1 MPPYIPLV
9 SRTFRRLAHFG
20 WERFPANRLS
30 PVLESLGSSSRNR
43 MAEALAK
50 GGVARAAEGRL
61 VSVSAPL
68 EDADAG
74 TLLRLGEGSVRG
86 FWARE
91 GRWFA
96 HMGEAAR
103 LEIPSPDRSAQRFRE
118 IWERSRRLLAFREG
132 GAPEGADA
140 PPPRLFGGFSFRDD
154 HRGTGL
160 WEGFPAACFLLPEW
174 EMMGEGHEV
183 TLTLRAILSTDADP
197 SVATKGL
204 RARLREMASLLGGLS
219 GATPR
224 EMGISVARGPGSLSS
239 PGARG
244 ATGPVSSLGN
254 EAERSAWNSAVR
266 RVLAAVHGGEVSKV
280 VLARVHSV
288 ESKSR
293 LDPVDVALNL
303 WRENEGTHVF
313 LFEPLPGRV
322 LLGAAPETM
331 AARTGG
337 VFRATAVA
345 GSTGRGGSEEETE
358 ALARRLLASAKD
370 LMEHRI
376 CVEDAVSRLRML
388 SEEVW
393 AQDAPHVL
401 TLPSIQHLETVVE
414 ARLRPEVTV
423 LDALEALHP
432 TPAVCGLPRDRALEF
447 LRKEEGFP
455 RGWYAGPVGWFD
467 GEGDGVFVPALRSAV
482 GCGAEWH
489 LFAGAGIVE
498 GSDPDREWEE
508 TCVKLEPMLRALRA
522 PGREE

>member
-1 MPPYIPLV
+1 MTEARATEV
-9 SRTFRRLAHFG
+9 GAGRGRRLA
-20 WERFPANRLS
+20 S
-30 PVLESLGSSSRNR
+30 ISVSLDGVR
-43 MAEALAK
+43 AENLLRIVQGGPGPGPF
-50 GGVARAAEGRL
+50 GGVEE
-61 VSVSAPL
+61 P
-68 EDADAG
+68 AG
-74 TLLRLGEGSVRG
+74 PCG
-86 FWARE
+86 
-91 GRWFA
+91 
-96 HMGEAAR
+96 
-103 LEIPSPDRSAQRFRE
+103 
-118 IWERSRRLLAFREG
+118 
-132 GAPEGADA
+132 
-140 PPPRLFGGFSFRDD
+140 
-154 HRGTGL
+154 
-160 WEGFPAACFLLPEW
+160 
-174 EMMGEGHEV
+174 
-183 TLTLRAILSTDADP
+183 
-197 SVATKGL
+197 
-204 RARLREMASLLGGLS
+204 
-219 GATPR
+219 
-224 EMGISVARGPGSLSS
+224 
-239 PGARG
+239 RG
-244 ATGPVSSLGN
+244 AV
-254 EAERSAWNSAVR
+254 
-266 RVLAAVHGGEVSKV
+266 EVV
-280 VLARVHSV
+280 M
-288 ESKSR
+288 
-293 LDPVDVALNL
+293 NL
-303 WRENEGTHVF
+303 WSENEGTHVF
-313 LFEPLPGRV
+313 LFEPVPGRV
-322 LLGAAPETM
+322 LVGAAPETM

-376 CVEDAVSRLRML
+376 CVEDAVSALRML

-432 TPAVCGLPRDRALEF
+432 TPAVCGLPRDRALEL

-482 GCGAEWH
+482 GCGADWH